1 MNKNLTSKAVAKEVA
16 LDLESSDALN
26 YYLAQLRETPLL
38 SKEQEEE
45 LFHRLQNS
53 EDVDAARKLVM
64 SHLRFVVHIAKSYK
78 GYGLPLLDIIQEGNV
93 GLMKAVKK
101 FDPSKKVRLLSFAIY
116 WIRAEIHEFVLKNWR
131 IVKVATTKAQ
141 RKLFFKLRS
150 KKTSSNWLSEQE
162 ANDIASEL
170 NVDSKT
176 VKLME
181 SRLSGTDVAFDPI
194 EEDENAPA
202 GYLTQNTNPLSVLET
217 QDSNDD
223 SSKKLNLALNK
234 LDERSRD
241 IILQRFL
248 SEKKPTLD
256 ELSKKYCVSKE
267 RIRQI
272 DEKSLNTLK
281 ETILLARSKALKYS
295 DLLTMQQIVK
305 LNKKSNI

>member
-1 MNKNLTSKAVAKEVA
+1 MNKNLINRPIAKEVA
-16 LDLESSDALN
+16 LDLESSDALD

-38 SKEQEEE
+38 TKEQEEE
-45 LFHRLQNS
+45 LFSRLHNA
-53 EDVDAARKLVM
+53 DDMDAARKLVM
-64 SHLRFVVHIAKSYK
+64 SHLRFVVHIAKTYK

-150 KKTSSNWLSEQE
+150 KKTSSNWLSEKE
-162 ANDIASEL
+162 ADDIASEL
-170 NVDSKT
+170 NVDAKT

-181 SRLSGTDVAFDPI
+181 NRLSGTDVAFDPVDD
-194 EEDENAPA
+194 EDNAPSA
-202 GYLTQNTNPLSVLET
+202 YLTQNTNPLSLLEA
-217 QDSNDD
+217 QDSENDN
-223 SSKKLNLALNK
+223 SKKLVEALSE

-241 IILQRFL
+241 IISQRFL
-248 SEKKPTLD
+248 SENKPTLD
-256 ELSKKYCVSKE
+256 ELSKKYKVSKE

-272 DEKSLNTLK
+272 EEKSLTTLK
-281 ETILLARSKALKYS
+281 ESILLA
-295 DLLTMQQIVK
+295 
-305 LNKKSNI
+305 

>member
-1 MNKNLTSKAVAKEVA
+1 MNKNLTNRPIAKEVA

-45 LFHRLQNS
+45 LFYRLQNS

-64 SHLRFVVHIAKSYK
+64 SHLRFVVHIAKTYK

-150 KKTSSNWLSEQE
+150 KKTSSSWLSEQE
-162 ANDIASEL
+162 TTDIASEL

-181 SRLSGTDVAFDPI
+181 NRLSSTDVAFDPL
-194 EEDENAPA
+194 EDDENTPSS
-202 GYLTQNTNPLSVLET
+202 YLSQNTNPLSVLEA
-217 QDSNDD
+217 QDSEDNNT
-223 SSKKLNLALNK
+223 KKLALALNQ

-241 IILQRFL
+241 IISQRFL

-256 ELSKKYCVSKE
+256 ELSKKYKVSKE

-272 DEKSLNTLK
+272 EEKSLSLLK
-281 ETILLARSKALKYS
+281 DSILLA
-295 DLLTMQQIVK
+295 
-305 LNKKSNI
+305 

>member
-16 LDLESSDALN
+16 IDLESSDALN

-45 LFHRLQNS
+45 LFYRLQNS

-131 IVKVATTKAQ
+131 MVKVATTKAQ

-272 DEKSLNTLK
+272 EEKSLNTLR
-281 ETILLARSKALKYS
+281 ETILLA
-295 DLLTMQQIVK
+295 
-305 LNKKSNI
+305 

>member
-1 MNKNLTSKAVAKEVA
+1 MYKMNKNLTNRAIAKEVA
-16 LDLESSDALN
+16 IDLESSDALN

-45 LFHRLQNS
+45 LFFRLQNA
-53 EDVDAARKLVM
+53 DDMDAAKKLVM
-64 SHLRFVVHIAKSYK
+64 SHLRFVVHIAKTYK

-162 ANDIASEL
+162 THDIASEL

-181 SRLSGTDVAFDPI
+181 NRLSGTDVAFDPV
-194 EEDENAPA
+194 EEDDNSPS
-202 GYLTQNTNPLSVLET
+202 GYLTQNTNPLTILEA
-217 QDSNDD
+217 QNSEDD
-223 SSKKLNLALNK
+223 NTKKLISALGK

-241 IILQRFL
+241 IISQRFL
-248 SEKKPTLD
+248 SEQKPTLD
-256 ELSKKYCVSKE
+256 ELSKKYKVSKE

-272 DEKSLNTLK
+272 EEKSLNILK
-281 ETILLARSKALKYS
+281 DSILLA
-295 DLLTMQQIVK
+295 
-305 LNKKSNI
+305 

>member
-16 LDLESSDALN
+16 IDLESSDALN

-223 SSKKLNLALNK
+223 CSKKLNLALNK

-272 DEKSLNTLK
+272 EEKSLNTLK
-281 ETILLARSKALKYS
+281 ETILLA
-295 DLLTMQQIVK
+295 
-305 LNKKSNI
+305 

>member
-1 MNKNLTSKAVAKEVA
+1 MPLGTVAREVA
-16 LDLESSDALN
+16 LDLESTDALN

-45 LFHRLQNS
+45 LFFRLQNS
-53 EDVDAARKLVM
+53 EDMDAARKLVM
-64 SHLRFVVHIAKSYK
+64 SHLRFVVHIAKTYK

-101 FDPSKKVRLLSFAIY
+101 FDPTKKVRLLSFAIY

-150 KKTSSNWLSEQE
+150 KKTSSNWLSEKE
-162 ANDIASEL
+162 ADDIASEL
-170 NVDSKT
+170 NVDAKT

-181 SRLSGTDVAFDPI
+181 NRLSGTDVAFDPVDD
-194 EEDENAPA
+194 EDNAPSA
-202 GYLTQNTNPLSVLET
+202 YLTQNTNPLSLLEA
-217 QDSNDD
+217 QDSENDN
-223 SSKKLNLALNK
+223 SKKLAEALSE

-241 IILQRFL
+241 IISQRFL
-248 SEKKPTLD
+248 SENKPTLD
-256 ELSKKYCVSKE
+256 ELSKKYKVSKE

-272 DEKSLNTLK
+272 EEKSLTALK
-281 ETILLARSKALKYS
+281 ESILLA
-295 DLLTMQQIVK
+295 
-305 LNKKSNI
+305 

>member
-1 MNKNLTSKAVAKEVA
+1 MNKNLTNRPIAKEVA

-45 LFHRLQNS
+45 LFYRLQNS

-64 SHLRFVVHIAKSYK
+64 SHLRFVVHIAKTYK

-150 KKTSSNWLSEQE
+150 KKMSSSWLSEQE
-162 ANDIASEL
+162 TTDIASEL

-181 SRLSGTDVAFDPI
+181 NRLSSTDVAFDPL
-194 EEDENAPA
+194 EDDENTPSS
-202 GYLTQNTNPLSVLET
+202 YLSQNTNPLSVLEA
-217 QDSNDD
+217 QDSEDNNT
-223 SSKKLNLALNK
+223 KKLALALNQ

-241 IILQRFL
+241 IISQRFL
-248 SEKKPTLD
+248 SENKPTLD
-256 ELSKKYCVSKE
+256 ELSKKYNVSKE

-272 DEKSLNTLK
+272 EEKSLSLLK
-281 ETILLARSKALKYS
+281 DSILLA
-295 DLLTMQQIVK
+295 
-305 LNKKSNI
+305 

>member
-16 LDLESSDALN
+16 IDLESSDALN

-267 RIRQI
+267 RTRQI
-272 DEKSLNTLK
+272 EEKSLNTLK
-281 ETILLARSKALKYS
+281 ETILLA
-295 DLLTMQQIVK
+295 
-305 LNKKSNI
+305 

>member
-1 MNKNLTSKAVAKEVA
+1 MNKNLINRPIAKEVA
-16 LDLESSDALN
+16 LDLESSDALD

-38 SKEQEEE
+38 TKEQEEE
-45 LFHRLQNS
+45 LFSRLHNA
-53 EDVDAARKLVM
+53 DDMDAARKLVM
-64 SHLRFVVHIAKSYK
+64 SHLRFVVHIAKTYK

-150 KKTSSNWLSEQE
+150 KKTSSNWLSEKE
-162 ANDIASEL
+162 ADDIASEL
-170 NVDSKT
+170 NVDAKT

-181 SRLSGTDVAFDPI
+181 NRLSGTDVAFDPVDD
-194 EEDENAPA
+194 EDNAPSA
-202 GYLTQNTNPLSVLET
+202 YLTQNTNPLSLLEA
-217 QDSNDD
+217 QDSENNN
-223 SSKKLNLALNK
+223 SKKLAEALSE

-241 IILQRFL
+241 IISQRFL
-248 SEKKPTLD
+248 SENKPTLD
-256 ELSKKYCVSKE
+256 ELSKKYKVSKE

-272 DEKSLNTLK
+272 EEKSLTTLK
-281 ETILLARSKALKYS
+281 ESILLA
-295 DLLTMQQIVK
+295 
-305 LNKKSNI
+305 

>member
-1 MNKNLTSKAVAKEVA
+1 MNKNLTSKAVAKEVEI
-16 LDLESSDALN
+16 DLESSDALN

-272 DEKSLNTLK
+272 EEKSLNTLK
-281 ETILLARSKALKYS
+281 ETILLA
-295 DLLTMQQIVK
+295 
-305 LNKKSNI
+305 

>member
-1 MNKNLTSKAVAKEVA
+1 MNKNLINRPIAKEVA
-16 LDLESSDALN
+16 LDLESSDALD

-38 SKEQEEE
+38 TKEQEEE
-45 LFHRLQNS
+45 LFSRLHNA
-53 EDVDAARKLVM
+53 DDMDAARKLVM
-64 SHLRFVVHIAKSYK
+64 SHLRFVVHIAKTYK

-150 KKTSSNWLSEQE
+150 KKTSSNWLSKKE
-162 ANDIASEL
+162 ADDIASEL
-170 NVDSKT
+170 NVDAKT

-181 SRLSGTDVAFDPI
+181 NRLSGTDVAFDPVDD
-194 EEDENAPA
+194 EDNAPSA
-202 GYLTQNTNPLSVLET
+202 YLTQNTNPLSLLEA
-217 QDSNDD
+217 QDSENDN
-223 SSKKLNLALNK
+223 SKKLAEALSE

-241 IILQRFL
+241 IISQRFL
-248 SEKKPTLD
+248 SENKLTLD
-256 ELSKKYCVSKE
+256 ELSKKYKVSKE

-272 DEKSLNTLK
+272 EEKSLTALK
-281 ETILLARSKALKYS
+281 ESILLA
-295 DLLTMQQIVK
+295 
-305 LNKKSNI
+305 